1 MDVDSNK
8 QKAVLFAYTLH
19 PRYGTNWVPV
29 KLQGL
34 DASKTYT
41 VKETN
46 LYPGANSTVPE
57 NNKQFTGDY
66 LMTIG
71 LNISQSQA
79 AASAVIEITAKLTV
93 AHHYKE
99 CSALFIRSK

>member
-8 QKAVLFAYTLH
+8 QKSGFVCLYTSSALWYQLGAGKIA
-19 PRYGTNWVPV
+19 RIRCFKNVYGKRN
-29 KLQGL
+29 K
-34 DASKTYT
+34 
-41 VKETN
+41 

-79 AASAVIEITAKLTV
+79 AASAVIEITAN
-93 AHHYKE
+93 
-99 CSALFIRSK
+99 